1 MAKVDIGKLR
11 KMLKAQP
18 EMETSIAYGIKAI
31 VANDRAFGEFASII
45 VLSAEDS
52 TPEILMQ
59 KTELIRF
66 AHEILAKLEA
76 K

>member
-11 KMLKAQP
+11 KMLRAQP
-18 EMETSIAYGIKAI
+18 DMATSVAYGIKAI
-31 VANDRAFGEFASII
+31 VANDRNFGDFASII
-45 VLSAEDS
+45 IMGAEDS
-52 TPEILMQ
+52 TPEIVMQ

-66 AHEILAKLEA
+66 AHEILTKLET

>member
-1 MAKVDIGKLR
+1 MNIGELR

-18 EMETSIAYGIKAI
+18 EMASSIAYGIKAI
-31 VANDRAFGEFASII
+31 VANDRGLGEFASII
-45 VLSAEDS
+45 VLGAESS

-59 KTELIRF
+59 KSELIRF
-66 AHEILAKLEA
+66 ANEILAKLES

>member
-18 EMETSIAYGIKAI
+18 EMQTRVAHGIKAI
-31 VANDRAFGEFASII
+31 VANDRNFGDFATI
-45 VLSAEDS
+45 VVIGFDES

-59 KTELIRF
+59 KTELVRF
-66 AHEILAKLEA
+66 AQEILAKLEP